1 MNSITSIACCERF
14 DDHLL
19 RNARSTILSATAEY
33 PNLREVYI
41 HVLPRRG
48 EHVGSDEERDETLSS
63 VIAWLENNPTTTFRK
78 TKIEMVGS
86 LSLLRVI
93 ILGSKVTK

>member
-1 MNSITSIACCERF
+1 M
-14 DDHLL
+14 
-19 RNARSTILSATAEY
+19 AEY
-33 PNLREVYI
+33 AKLSEVHI
-41 HVLPRRG
+41 HVIQRSG
-48 EHVGSDEERDETLSS
+48 DHVGSDAERDETLGS

>member
-1 MNSITSIACCERF
+1 M
-14 DDHLL
+14 
-19 RNARSTILSATAEY
+19 
-33 PNLREVYI
+33 
-41 HVLPRRG
+41 
-48 EHVGSDEERDETLSS
+48 GSDEERDETLSS